1 MKHFSAIIFDMDG
14 VLVDSEP
21 VHDCAWQALFAEL
34 NLAHNHGIVF
44 ADYIGRSD
52 RVLLRDLI
60 ARHQLTHSIDDL
72 IQRKLHHLLKLLRA
86 HRIEFRELHDLLPA
100 LAKHYKL
107 GIATSAPRIAIDV
120 VMEVTGLRPHFQAI
134 VGREDVQHAKPQP
147 EVYLTAAARL
157 GISPADCCA
166 IEDTPVGIEAAKAA
180 GMTVIGLTTSLPAAK
195 LDRADHIAHHH
206 IELQQFFLA

>member
-1 MKHFSAIIFDMDG
+1 MNRFAAIIFDMDG

-21 VHDCAWQALFAEL
+21 LHDQAWQTLFAEL
-34 NLAHNHGIVF
+34 NLANNHGIVF
-44 ADYIGRSD
+44 TDYVGRSD

-60 ARHQLTHSIDDL
+60 ARHQLTHTIDGL
-72 IQRKLHHLLKLLRA
+72 IQRKLHHLLQLLRQ
-86 HRIEFRELHDLLPA
+86 HQIEFRDLRDLLPT
-100 LAKHYKL
+100 LARHYRL
-107 GIATSAPRIAIDV
+107 GIATSAPHIAIDV

-157 GISPADCCA
+157 GVPPADCCA

-195 LDRADHIAHHH
+195 LDRADHIVHHH